1 MSAEDSDR
9 SDESAGDHVESRCE
23 QLDDEIVDLLAWLL
37 DTETRARIYVALR
50 HQPDS
55 TSDEL
60 AERTGLY
67 PSTVRE
73 ALSDLYQE
81 GTVRR
86 QKRESA
92 GAGNNPYEYEAVE
105 SPTLVEAIVEEME
118 AELNAVFNL
127 DELLQGERTTA
138 ESADGPV
145 RIEVDEE
152 TSDADDV

>member
-9 SDESAGDHVESRCE
+9 SDETARDHLESRCE
-23 QLDDEIVDLLAWLL
+23 QLDDDIVDLLTWLL

-81 GTVRR
+81 RTVRR

-105 SPTLVEAIVEEME
+105 PSTLVEAVVEEIE
-118 AELNAVFNL
+118 VELNTMFNL

-145 RIEVDEE
+145 RIEIDGDG
-152 TSDADDV
+152 SDADDP